1 MLITKSCHPLPWR
14 SCSSGSSS
22 SPSSSP
28 VASSNS
34 PAPWS
39 VVNTSLHCNSHLH
52 YTTIHCTTIYYT
64 TPHYTILLYT
74 TLNFLHYIT
83 LQYTTLHLYSTVQY
97 SAAQCT
103 VHYPDPGLELG
114 PLQDAGC
121 HTSLLFL
128 GWFCYST
135 DTALHGASTL
145 HCTALH
151 CTALRGIALHCTALH
166 CTALYLTMLNAL
178 LYPMQV
184 LEVLL
189 LAQCCSR
196 RQRDTSK
203 LTL

>member
-1 MLITKSCHPLPWR
+1 MPLGKPWKIETIILEEIQKMSSTNRVDHKELPWR

-74 TLNFLHYIT
+74 TLHFLHYIT
-83 LQYTTLHLYSTVQY
+83 LQYTRLHLYSTLQC

-103 VHYPDPGLELG
+103 VHYTDPGLELG

-128 GWFCYST
+128 G
-135 DTALHGASTL
+135 
-145 HCTALH
+145 
-151 CTALRGIALHCTALH
+151 
-166 CTALYLTMLNAL
+166 
-178 LYPMQV
+178 
-184 LEVLL
+184 
-189 LAQCCSR
+189 
-196 RQRDTSK
+196 
-203 LTL
+203 